1 MVRLGAS
8 AARHARARPARAWP
22 ARARPARLPLAA
34 SLTGG
39 SGTRRARSSPSSA
52 PRPPWVSA
60 LAASLPPRF
69 ADAPSRY
76 WEGGALG
83 AGGSQVHGP
92 DTVLALLHDAGAFA
106 DPALLVDAARRE
118 VLLTL
123 RTGARVAG
131 HPGWTHGGFTGLLLD
146 EMAGQAYCEFVQPA
160 RGPGVTANLNV
171 DYARPLPTAMDLL
184 VAARIASVEDRK
196 VRVRVVVADG
206 PEEDDDDAE
215 RTVFAEATALFVV
228 LDKASEDGR

>member
-1 MVRLGAS
+1 
-8 AARHARARPARAWP
+8 
-22 ARARPARLPLAA
+22 
-34 SLTGG
+34 
-39 SGTRRARSSPSSA
+39 
-52 PRPPWVSA
+52 
-60 LAASLPPRF
+60 
-69 ADAPSRY
+69 
-76 WEGGALG
+76 
-83 AGGSQVHGP
+83 VHGP
-92 DTVLALLHDAGAFA
+92 DTVLALLHGAGAFA

-206 PEEDDDDAE
+206 PDDDDAE

-228 LDKASEDGR
+228 LDKASDDGR

>member
-206 PEEDDDDAE
+206 PDVNDAE

-228 LDKASEDGR
+228 LDKASGDGR

>member
-34 SLTGG
+34 SLTGS

-171 DYARPLPTAMDLL
+171 DYATPLPTAMDLL

-196 VRVRVVVADG
+196 VRVQVVVADG
-206 PEEDDDDAE
+206 PADDDAE

>member
-8 AARHARARPARAWP
+8 AARHARARPVRAGP
-22 ARARPARLPLAA
+22 ARAGPRLAA

-206 PEEDDDDAE
+206 PDVNDAE

>member
-8 AARHARARPARAWP
+8 AARHARARPVRAGP

-206 PEEDDDDAE
+206 PDVNDAE

>member
-206 PEEDDDDAE
+206 PDVNDAE

>member
-34 SLTGG
+34 SLTGS

-206 PEEDDDDAE
+206 PDVNDAE

>member
-8 AARHARARPARAWP
+8 AARHARARPVRAGP
-22 ARARPARLPLAA
+22 ARARPARLPFAA

-83 AGGSQVHGP
+83 AGGRQVHGP

-206 PEEDDDDAE
+206 PDVNDAE

>member
-8 AARHARARPARAWP
+8 AARHARARPARSWP

-34 SLTGG
+34 SLTGS

-206 PEEDDDDAE
+206 PDDDDAE

>member
-8 AARHARARPARAWP
+8 AARHARARPVRAGP

-34 SLTGG
+34 SLTGS

-206 PEEDDDDAE
+206 PDDDDAE